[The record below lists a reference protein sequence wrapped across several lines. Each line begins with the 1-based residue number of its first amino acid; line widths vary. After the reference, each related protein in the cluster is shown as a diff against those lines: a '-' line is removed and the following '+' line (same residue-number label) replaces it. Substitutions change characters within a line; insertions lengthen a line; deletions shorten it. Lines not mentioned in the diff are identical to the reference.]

1 MLKFLPAKLK
11 INTLTLVL
19 IIVAT
24 LLVGSFLGIG
34 IRETFS
40 GDKREHGVRKEDIPE
55 GDEDLYILKSEI
67 VPPVCPKC
75 PDVKACGKPEKCP
88 PCPACARCPEPS
100 YKCELVPQKG
110 GEYRGGGM
118 ELPSM
123 PLVPLRNV
131 DTGSSKGG
139 NGSRQSSQQ
148 PSLRPV
154 DSTTD
159 QVTPIGVVGGGPSGV
174 QSTQWRD

>member
-1 MLKFLPAKLK
+1 MLKILPAKLK

-40 GDKREHGVRKEDIPE
+40 GETTSNGVRKEDIPE

-131 DTGSSKGG
+131 ATS
-139 NGSRQSSQQ
+139 SSQNEKDGRQ
-148 PSLRPV
+148 NRQHISLRPL

-159 QVTPIGVVGGGPSGV
+159 QVTPIGNVGGGPSGV